1 MKEIVS
7 VDLAK
12 GRNAEHFQFHA
23 NVLTFATSAL
33 AVELKIETL
42 QKTYADLFKRE
53 DDLYMQ
59 TRAYEE
65 TQAMNEKDRERDDL
79 FIYIKQVVAAMLY
92 SPVPE
97 KKIAAQKI
105 EFQMRP
111 YKDAASKPVAENT
124 AQVTNCLQVLES
136 DANTA
141 YITALG
147 LTDVLPLLKQ
157 ANNEF
162 NELYV
167 NRSDVKLGR
176 VSNDNLKSVRS
187 QTDEAYRAMVK
198 AINALWLVN
207 ETIMHDAAQAA
218 KLGGLIDNI
227 NALIVQF
234 SETLS
239 RRKAGTKP
247 NIPVD
252 PTPKPDPDPDPTPKP
267 DPDDDRPVIE

>member
-1 MKEIVS
+1 MKEIVEVTYLS
-7 VDLAK
+7 RA
-12 GRNAEHFQFHA
+12 RNAEHFQFHA

-111 YKDAASKPVAENT
+111 YKDAASKPAAENT

-207 ETIMHDAAQAA
+207 ETITHDAAQAA

-252 PTPKPDPDPDPTPKP
+252 PTPKPDPAPTPKP

>member
-1 MKEIVS
+1 MKEIVAAN
-7 VDLAK
+7 LNNA
-12 GRNAEHFQFHA
+12 RNAEHFQFHA

-105 EFQMRP
+105 EFQMRL
-111 YKDAASKPVAENT
+111 YKDAASKPAAENT

-207 ETIMHDAAQAA
+207 ETITHDAAQAA

-252 PTPKPDPDPDPTPKP
+252 PTPKPDPDPTPKP

>member
-1 MKEIVS
+1 MKEIVAAN
-7 VDLAK
+7 LNNA
-12 GRNAEHFQFHA
+12 RNAEHFQFHA

-111 YKDAASKPVAENT
+111 YKDAASKPAAENT

-207 ETIMHDAAQAA
+207 ETITHDAAQAA
-218 KLGGLIDNI
+218 KLGSLIDNI

-252 PTPKPDPDPDPTPKP
+252 PTPKPDPDPTPKP

>member
-1 MKEIVS
+1 MKEIVEVTYLS
-7 VDLAK
+7 RA
-12 GRNAEHFQFHA
+12 RNAEHFQFHA

-111 YKDAASKPVAENT
+111 YKDAASKPAAENT

-207 ETIMHDAAQAA
+207 ETITHDAAQAA

-252 PTPKPDPDPDPTPKP
+252 PTPKPDPDPTPKP

>member
-23 NVLTFATSAL
+23 NVLTYATSAL

-42 QKTYADLFKRE
+42 QKSYADLFKRE

-59 TRAYEE
+59 ARAYEE

-79 FIYIKQVVAAMLY
+79 FIYIKQMVATMLY

-105 EFQMRP
+105 DFQMRP
-111 YKDAASKPVAENT
+111 YKDAASKPAAENT

-136 DANTA
+136 DANAA

-147 LTDVLPLLKQ
+147 LTDVLPLLKK

-176 VSNDNLKSVRS
+176 VSNDSLKTVRS
-187 QTDEAYRAMVK
+187 QVDDAFRATMK

-207 ETIMHDAAQAA
+207 ETITHDAAQAT

-247 NIPVD
+247 EIPVD
-252 PTPKPDPDPDPTPKP
+252 PTPKPDPDPKPDPKP

>member
-1 MKEIVS
+1 MKEIVAAN
-7 VDLAK
+7 LNNA
-12 GRNAEHFQFHA
+12 RNAEHFQFHA

>member
-1 MKEIVS
+1 MKEIVAAN
-7 VDLAK
+7 LNNA
-12 GRNAEHFQFHA
+12 RNAEHFQFHA

-79 FIYIKQVVAAMLY
+79 FIYIKQVVAAMFY

-111 YKDAASKPVAENT
+111 YKDAASKPAAENT

-207 ETIMHDAAQAA
+207 ETITHDAAQAA

-252 PTPKPDPDPDPTPKP
+252 PTPKPDPDPTPKP

>member
-59 TRAYEE
+59 ARAYEE

-207 ETIMHDAAQAA
+207 ETITHDAAQAA

>member
-59 TRAYEE
+59 ARAYEE

-207 ETIMHDAAQAA
+207 ETITHDAAQAA
-218 KLGGLIDNI
+218 KLGGLIDNV

-252 PTPKPDPDPDPTPKP
+252 PTPKPDPDPDPKP

>member
-1 MKEIVS
+1 MKEIVAAN
-7 VDLAK
+7 LNNA
-12 GRNAEHFQFHA
+12 RNAEHFQFHA

-111 YKDAASKPVAENT
+111 YKDAASKPAAENT

-207 ETIMHDAAQAA
+207 ETITHDAAQAA

-252 PTPKPDPDPDPTPKP
+252 PTPTPKPDPDPTPKP
-267 DPDDDRPVIE
+267 DPDDNRPVIE

>member
-1 MKEIVS
+1 MKEIVEVTYLS
-7 VDLAK
+7 RA
-12 GRNAEHFQFHA
+12 RNAEHFQFHA

-111 YKDAASKPVAENT
+111 YKDAASKPAAENT

-207 ETIMHDAAQAA
+207 ETITHDAAQAA

-252 PTPKPDPDPDPTPKP
+252 PTPKPDTDPTPKP

>member
-33 AVELKIETL
+33 AVELKIEAL

-111 YKDAASKPVAENT
+111 YKDAASKPAAENT

-207 ETIMHDAAQAA
+207 ETITHDAAQAA

-252 PTPKPDPDPDPTPKP
+252 PTPKPDPDPTPKP

>member
-1 MKEIVS
+1 MKEIVAAN
-7 VDLAK
+7 LNNA
-12 GRNAEHFQFHA
+12 RNAEHFQFHA

-111 YKDAASKPVAENT
+111 YKDAASKPAAENT

-207 ETIMHDAAQAA
+207 ETITHDAAQAA

-239 RRKAGTKP
+239 RRKAGTKS

-252 PTPKPDPDPDPTPKP
+252 PTPKPDPDPTPKP

>member
-1 MKEIVS
+1 MKEIVEVPS
-7 VDLAK
+7 LSRA
-12 GRNAEHFQFHA
+12 RNAEHFQFHA
-23 NVLTFATSAL
+23 NVLTFATPAL
-33 AVELKIETL
+33 ATELKIESL

-53 DDLYMQ
+53 DDLYLQ

-79 FIYIKQVVAAMLY
+79 FIYVKQTVAAMLY
-92 SPVPE
+92 SPVTE
-97 KKIAAQKI
+97 KKTAAQKI

-111 YKDAASKPVAENT
+111 YKDAASKPAAENT

-136 DANTA
+136 EANQA

-176 VSNDNLKSVRS
+176 VSNDSLKTIRTQV
-187 QTDEAYRAMVK
+187 DDAYRATIK
-198 AINALWLVN
+198 AVNALWLVN
-207 ETIMHDAAQAA
+207 ETITHDTAQAT
-218 KLGGLIDNI
+218 KLAGLIDNI

-247 NIPVD
+247 DIPVD
-252 PTPKPDPDPDPTPKP
+252 PTPKPDPTPEPDP
-267 DPDDDRPVIE
+267 DDRPVIE

>member
-1 MKEIVS
+1 MKEIVAAN
-7 VDLAK
+7 LNNA
-12 GRNAEHFQFHA
+12 RNAEHFQFHA

-111 YKDAASKPVAENT
+111 YKDAASKPAAENT

-136 DANTA
+136 DANMA

-207 ETIMHDAAQAA
+207 ETITHDAAQAA

-252 PTPKPDPDPDPTPKP
+252 PTPEPDPDPTPKP